1 MKKLLTLIAIIA
13 AVCAYTTAF
22 ADDESDG
29 SFSAV
34 EVMSS
39 YHFDE
44 AQCSQENIDS
54 LQDGVVRAK
63 VANVHCSPLMCRID
77 MVTKV
82 KLYDFKTVVGI
93 ICPEDFDEFGI
104 DSLKKRLIGKDVI
117 VRGNKNETDS
127 AIFIYINSPDDI
139 KIIKHLDRAPPP
151 K

>member
-1 MKKLLTLIAIIA
+1 MKNLLTLIAIIA
-13 AVCAYTTAF
+13 AVCACTTAF

-34 EVMSS
+34 DVMSA

-44 AQCSQENIDS
+44 TQCSRESIDS
-54 LQDGVVRAK
+54 LQYGTVRAK

-93 ICPEDFDEFGI
+93 ICPEDFDGFGI
-104 DSLKKRLIGKDVI
+104 DSLKKRLIGEDVI

-127 AIFIYINSPDDI
+127 AIFIYIDSPDDI
-139 KIIKHLDRAPPP
+139 KIVKHLKRPPP
-151 K
+151 LK